1 MDDAIWQQLWRT
13 LDALAAR
20 AHDLRR
26 LSQEEPLNK
35 ARPDYPHTGVHLAH
49 EEELRGVFGDLERTF
64 AETSRL
70 LPAAVPDGTAPPG
83 GVADETP
90 AALSKRLSTLGK
102 LTANL
107 AQEAFEPLPP
117 LPPHAPP
124 YLVTLPGHD
133 LPASKALLLGN
144 GILETVTAIRN
155 ALLAAANT
163 ARRLPRPS

>member
-1 MDDAIWQQLWRT
+1 MDNAALQQLWKA
-13 LDALAAR
+13 LDALAAQ

-26 LSQEEPLNK
+26 LSQEEPLHK
-35 ARPDYPHTGVHLAH
+35 ARPDYPHTGVHRSH
-49 EEELRGVFGDLERTF
+49 EQELRGVFAGLEKTF

-70 LPAAVPDGTAPPG
+70 LPTALTDGTTPSG
-83 GVADETP
+83 GVTDETP
-90 AALSKRLSTLGK
+90 AALASRLSTLEK

-107 AQEAFEPLPP
+107 AKEAFAPLPP

-133 LPASKALLLGN
+133 LPASRALFLGN
-144 GILETVTAIRN
+144 EILETVTAIRN

-163 ARRLPRPS
+163 TPRQR

>member
-1 MDDAIWQQLWRT
+1 MDNAAGQQLWKAI
-13 LDALAAR
+13 DALAAR

-35 ARPDYPHTGVHLAH
+35 ARPDYPHTGVRRSRD
-49 EEELRGVFGDLERTF
+49 EELRGVFADLERTF

-70 LPAAVPDGTAPPG
+70 LPSALPDGTAPG
-83 GVADETP
+83 GIADETP
-90 AALSKRLSTLGK
+90 AALGSRLSTLEK
-102 LTANL
+102 LTASL
-107 AQEAFEPLPP
+107 AKEAFAPLPP

-133 LPASKALLLGN
+133 LPGTKALLLGN

-163 ARRLPRPS
+163 APRPSGSS